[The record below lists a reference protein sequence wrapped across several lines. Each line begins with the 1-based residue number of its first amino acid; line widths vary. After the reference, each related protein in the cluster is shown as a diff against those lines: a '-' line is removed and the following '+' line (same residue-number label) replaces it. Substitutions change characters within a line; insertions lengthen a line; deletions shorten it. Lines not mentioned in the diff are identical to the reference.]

1 MQLSAGQFSDEIRS
15 GFGPCL
21 NVRLGASI
29 LRMMKLSD
37 ELAKQTAERQWPSIA
52 VQDSTCLRD
61 LLAHL
66 DRFCQPHV
74 AHDAANVA
82 TKFQRNA
89 KTVYFG

>member
-1 MQLSAGQFSDEIRS
+1 
-15 GFGPCL
+15 
-21 NVRLGASI
+21 
-29 LRMMKLSD
+29 MMKLSD